1 MEKFIDQLYNA
12 HVNDD
17 VRHEIV
23 QQTNSIV
30 KERSD
35 EIVDKVIEQVSRKIL
50 AKKSIVNAMPK
61 KTEVMNINKEWE
73 SYFLELID
81 KAIAKRFK

>member
-12 HVNDD
+12 HVDD
-17 VRHEIV
+17 NVCGEIV

-50 AKKSIVNAMPK
+50 EKKSLVNEMPK
-61 KTEVMNINKEWE
+61 KTEVMNINKEWRTT
-73 SYFLELID
+73 SSN
-81 KAIAKRFK
+81 

>member
-12 HVNDD
+12 HVDD
-17 VRHEIV
+17 NVRGEIV

-50 AKKSIVNAMPK
+50 EKKSVR
-61 KTEVMNINKEWE
+61 TGR
-73 SYFLELID
+73 YTG
-81 KAIAKRFK
+81 AKRSDPPLVVLS